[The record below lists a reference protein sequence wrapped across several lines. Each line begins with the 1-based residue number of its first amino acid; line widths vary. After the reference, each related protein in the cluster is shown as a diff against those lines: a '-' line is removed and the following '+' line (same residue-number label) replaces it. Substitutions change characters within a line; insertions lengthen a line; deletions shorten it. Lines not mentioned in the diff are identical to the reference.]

1 MSEEFSS
8 IHLFGFQGKH
18 FDKNMKISNSVILI
32 IWALCFQTQKEQANL
47 LRKIDC
53 NKSSRGVL
61 RTISNMY
68 DGALLQ
74 K

>member
-32 IWALCFQTQKEQANL
+32 IWALCFQTQKE
-47 LRKIDC
+47 
-53 NKSSRGVL
+53 
-61 RTISNMY
+61 
-68 DGALLQ
+68 
-74 K
+74 